1 MKEQEQINYDRIAKA
16 IDYIKNNFKK
26 QPSLDE
32 IAENINL
39 SPFLFQRLL
48 TEWTGTSPQKFLRY
62 ISVEYAKR
70 MLKVDHQVTLF
81 NTSNDTGLSNTSRL
95 HDLFISI
102 EGMRPAEF
110 QQGGRTLSIY
120 FQFAD
125 SPFGKLII
133 ASTRKGICHMAF
145 NDDENVALANLKAK
159 FPNAEFQN
167 KSDRIHQNALAIF
180 QNDWNQLPLIKL
192 HLKGTD
198 FQLKVWEALL
208 KIPMGQLTTYSS
220 IAHQIEKPNASRA
233 IGTAIG
239 RNPVAFLIPCHR
251 VIRSTGTFG
260 GYMWGNTRKTAIIGW
275 EGAKTATEAKPD
287 EFKF

>member
-133 ASTRKGICHMAF
+133 ASTRKGICYMAF

-220 IAHQIEKPNASRA
+220 IAHQIEKPNASRV

>member
-133 ASTRKGICHMAF
+133 ASTRKGICYMAF

-167 KSDRIHQNALAIF
+167 K
-180 QNDWNQLPLIKL
+180 
-192 HLKGTD
+192 
-198 FQLKVWEALL
+198 
-208 KIPMGQLTTYSS
+208 
-220 IAHQIEKPNASRA
+220 
-233 IGTAIG
+233 
-239 RNPVAFLIPCHR
+239 
-251 VIRSTGTFG
+251 
-260 GYMWGNTRKTAIIGW
+260 
-275 EGAKTATEAKPD
+275 
-287 EFKF
+287 